1 MKNNTNNNHDVEV
14 KNDAAADAA
23 AESNATQEAATTPA
37 QPDNAALDR
46 LIADAEQRG
55 YLRGRNEKIAMAM
68 EQWETSVDLAPDLL
82 VAPRKSMWD

>member
-1 MKNNTNNNHDVEV
+1 M
-14 KNDAAADAA
+14 
-23 AESNATQEAATTPA
+23 ESNILTTESVVDTEATQAPT

-68 EQWETSVDLAPDLL
+68 EHWETAVDLAPDLL